1 MSRTVERIVKI
12 VDCFDAKQASL
23 SLTEISDLAGLD
35 LATAS
40 RFLAALENERLVRR
54 HPETK
59 RYVLGSRLIQWGAR
73 AFESVS
79 IRAIAEPI
87 MVRLN
92 QVTDE
97 TVALYVREGN
107 QRICVAS
114 YESSQQVRNVLPL
127 GGSLGITQAAGG
139 RAMLA
144 GMPEDEALQ
153 VIADDPLLSDAER
166 DEILR
171 VLPGIR
177 ACGYAYGIHLMTPH
191 AWSIASPVF
200 DRSGNVTAV
209 LVLSGPDSR
218 IDDAIVESHAGY
230 VVAAAAEIS
239 RALGAPRQS
248 TVA

>member
-153 VIADDPLLSDAER
+153 VIADDPVLSDAER

-177 ACGYAYGIHLMTPH
+177 ARGYAYGIHLMTPH